1 MKRNGLA
8 ERDRCIIERL
18 SRNHTI
24 TPPVLNMLT
33 TWRDLAINRHEENL
47 VGEYSKDCR
56 SFWQSPTVYQW
67 VVDGEGLARR
77 PVLKAGSITQ

>member
-18 SRNHTI
+18 SRNHII

-47 VGEYSKDCR
+47 VSEYSSGNLPPSISGWWTER
-56 SFWQSPTVYQW
+56 GWQ
-67 VVDGEGLARR
+67 DGRY
-77 PVLKAGSITQ
+77 

>member
-18 SRNHTI
+18 SRNHII

-47 VGEYSKDCR
+47 VSEYSKDCR
-56 SFWQSPTVYQW
+56 SFWQSSTVYQL

>member
-18 SRNHTI
+18 SRNHII

-33 TWRDLAINRHEENL
+33 RDLAINRHEENL
-47 VGEYSKDCR
+47 VGEYSKDCK
-56 SFWQSPTVYQW
+56 SFWQSSTVYQW

-77 PVLKAGSITQ
+77 SVLKAGSITQ

>member
-18 SRNHTI
+18 SRNHII

-47 VGEYSKDCR
+47 GELNTRRIAGASGNLPPSISGWWTER
-56 SFWQSPTVYQW
+56 GWQ
-67 VVDGEGLARR
+67 DGRY
-77 PVLKAGSITQ
+77 